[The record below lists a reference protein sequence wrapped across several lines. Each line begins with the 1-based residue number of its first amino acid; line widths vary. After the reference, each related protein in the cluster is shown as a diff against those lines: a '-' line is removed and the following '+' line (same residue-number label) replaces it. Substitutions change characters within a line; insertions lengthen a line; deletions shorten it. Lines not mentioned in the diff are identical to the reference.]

1 MGHTER
7 ERERER
13 ERTRERGE
21 EEDRKTGLV
30 DDVETGWIFVVTLGA
45 HRTNNGEY
53 LINQLYSDSR

>member
-1 MGHTER
+1 MGDTQ
-7 ERERER
+7 RER

-53 LINQLYSDSR
+53 LINQL